1 VERRLLG
8 HGGALCAVLRLT
20 HHRQTHLALAKRD
33 SGASGLE
40 VRAAPVVGVAGAA
53 QLADRPDPEGG
64 QRVDEVAAVGAVGL
78 LAVRSRSWAVPDCHE

>member
-1 VERRLLG
+1 LG